1 MNFNLLPRA
10 QWCDYRT
17 SANSFLPWIV
27 FPLQSFRGNYSIYEV
42 KNCHNAETIW
52 KFPHF
57 LLSEKNCF
65 HGNYM
70 RKYGTFFT
78 ARKCPMGSGLWS
90 LNPGK
95 SCYEMKER
103 DWLYSVGKIKVVKF
117 LAKRMDENIEKQVWI
132 LLSLS
137 LLLYRHSSFN
147 TVFWTTEKPCYRRS
161 ILVLKPR
168 KWDFFIS
175 KVHFLSNFILK

>member
-1 MNFNLLPRA
+1 MIWFL
-10 QWCDYRT
+10 
-17 SANSFLPWIV
+17 NS
-27 FPLQSFRGNYSIYEV
+27 QCN
-42 KNCHNAETIW
+42 W
-52 KFPHF
+52 KGIKM
-57 LLSEKNCF
+57 EKIQMKPSNDVI
-65 HGNYM
+65 
-70 RKYGTFFT
+70 TFFT

-137 LLLYRHSSFN
+137 LLLYRHFSFN
-147 TVFWTTEKPCYRRS
+147 TVFWATEKPCYRRS

-175 KVHFLSNFILK
+175 KVHFLSNFVLI